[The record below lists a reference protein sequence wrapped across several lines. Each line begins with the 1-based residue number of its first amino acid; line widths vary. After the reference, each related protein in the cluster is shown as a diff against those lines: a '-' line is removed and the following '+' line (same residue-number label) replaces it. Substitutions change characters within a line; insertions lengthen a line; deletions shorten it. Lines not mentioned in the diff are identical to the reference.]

1 MFKARF
7 QSEYHD
13 EDSVV
18 LLAKFPT
25 ELARRESRARIVAR
39 GIEVPEFMGKWVAKL
54 NVEEFLDQIEKIDGV
69 FRDDEGKVSLD
80 SLAALEVMA
89 LLHRNAADRM
99 AEIDTSVDIYDFE
112 AFLHELHRLG
122 VFR

>member
-39 GIEVPEFMGKWVAKL
+39 GIEASRCRSSWGS
-54 NVEEFLDQIEKIDGV
+54 G
-69 FRDDEGKVSLD
+69 
-80 SLAALEVMA
+80 
-89 LLHRNAADRM
+89 
-99 AEIDTSVDIYDFE
+99 
-112 AFLHELHRLG
+112 
-122 VFR
+122 

>member
-1 MFKARF
+1 
-7 QSEYHD
+7 
-13 EDSVV
+13 
-18 LLAKFPT
+18 
-25 ELARRESRARIVAR
+25 
-39 GIEVPEFMGKWVAKL
+39 MGKWVAKL